1 MARSADDDG
10 LIDIELCGLRYYKI
24 GDSLPTGSGSCDVL
38 EAQDT
43 NWVDGCQSKI
53 KSKKKKLHCIERGE
67 KKKVEVDD
75 VEKKRREK
83 GEEKGRENVPIDP

>member
-53 KSKKKKLHCIERGE
+53 NFFQKRVALHRKRR

-75 VEKKRREK
+75 VEKKKARKRGGKRERK
-83 GEEKGRENVPIDP
+83 CAD

>member
-53 KSKKKKLHCIERGE
+53 IFFKKKLHCIERGE
-67 KKKVEVDD
+67 KKEVEVDG

>member
-53 KSKKKKLHCIERGE
+53 IFF
-67 KKKVEVDD
+67 
-75 VEKKRREK
+75 
-83 GEEKGRENVPIDP
+83 